1 MQTILDM
8 TLDPSSREEFLPDFS
23 PEFPYRSSRVPLGI
37 GGQSLVSWH
46 WHSAVELFYV
56 EKGCLEYSTP
66 GGRFVFPQGSG
77 GLVNTNIL
85 HACRPLE
92 ADTLE
97 LLHLFDPAFLSGTP
111 DSRIAQKYIRPLTTN
126 RSLELLPL
134 LPEAHGALLSR
145 LQGSFRLPPEEIG
158 YELRLRDMLSQIWL
172 EMLPLVTPAPN
183 SGAPDSDRP
192 MKAMMVYL
200 YEHYQDAVSV
210 EDLARAGGVSKRGC
224 FRLFRQQLHTTPVEY
239 LRQLRLEKACGLL
252 SGTDKPITEIAYL
265 CGLGSSSYFGKTFR
279 EAFGCTPKAYRAR
292 WHDCDIEGQK

>member
-23 PEFPYRSSRVPLGI
+23 PEFPYRSSRVPLGSL
-37 GGQSLVSWH
+37 GQTLVPWH
-46 WHSAVELFYV
+46 WHSAVELFYI
-56 EKGCLEYSTP
+56 EEGCLEYTTP
-66 GGRFVFPQGSG
+66 AGRVVFPAGSG
-77 GLVNTNIL
+77 GFVNTNIL
-85 HACRPLE
+85 HASRPLE
-92 ADTLE
+92 SDTLQ
-97 LLHLFDPAFLSGTP
+97 LLHLFDPVFLSGTP
-111 DSRIAQKYIRPLTTN
+111 DSRIAQKYILPLTTN
-126 RSLELLPL
+126 RSLEILPL
-134 LPEAHGALLSR
+134 LPGVHDGLLSQ
-145 LQGSFRLPPEEIG
+145 LQSSFRLDTGSIG
-158 YELRLRDMLSQIWL
+158 YELHLRETLSKIWL
-172 EMLPLVTPAPN
+172 ELMPLAVSVRS

-279 EAFGCTPKAYRAR
+279 DAFGCTPKAYRAR
-292 WHDCDIEGQK
+292 WHDCDTEGQK